1 MKFVLIIIIVT
12 IIIFLIYNHCK
23 TNNIL
28 GFANMNIPGFA
39 NKKILRYFG
48 ADYCPHSNID
58 SNAYHVIKDFEDKY
72 GNEVEIIYTWSEK
85 NPDEMA
91 KYNVMYVP
99 TIMNGNN
106 QEIQIKLPENINKE
120 TLTPEKLKNIL
131 LNTIYTK
138 L

>member
-1 MKFVLIIIIVT
+1 MNFVLIIIIVA
-12 IIIFLIYNHCK
+12 IILFLIYNHCK

-28 GFANMNIPGFA
+28 GFANKKLGFS

-48 ADYCPHSNID
+48 ADYCPHSNMD

-72 GNEVEIIYTWSEK
+72 GNEVEIIYNWSEK

-106 QEIQIKLPENINKE
+106 QEIQIKLPDSVDKE
-120 TLTPEKLKNIL
+120 SKTPEELKNIL
-131 LNTIYTK
+131 LETIYTK